1 MNVLVGV
8 EEKQVLKYK
17 SVLQKSCK
25 CASFE
30 QQFNCLE
37 KCHASGAD
45 FTAVMSSS
53 GGAVLVRTV
62 KKNKSSYGWL
72 RHITGTV
79 TRTTQPEF

>member
-1 MNVLVGV
+1 MNVVVGF

-17 SVLQKSCK
+17 SVLQKTCR

-37 KCHASGAD
+37 QCHASGAD

-53 GGAVLVRTV
+53 RSTV
-62 KKNKSSYGWL
+62 WWEQC
-72 RHITGTV
+72 R
-79 TRTTQPEF
+79 RM